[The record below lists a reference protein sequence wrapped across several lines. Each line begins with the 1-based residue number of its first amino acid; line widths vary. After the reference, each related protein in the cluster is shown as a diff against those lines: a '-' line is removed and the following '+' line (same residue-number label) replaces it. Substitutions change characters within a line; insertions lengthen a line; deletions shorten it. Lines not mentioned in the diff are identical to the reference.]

1 MPMRDPLTSNPVQ
14 LLDLLLD
21 FFADDARWIQ
31 GDFEDADGRRC
42 LVGAVRHF
50 SAEYRLPKTPVM
62 SLLEAA
68 LPQRQLG
75 LIRFND
81 ERCRSAADLRR
92 LILKARAFAVEN
104 AEHEQAAEAFKR
116 QLLAQIEREQA
127 ARAAAGDYRK
137 IYILSPR
144 TPEKTPP
151 VIDRLAA

>member
-1 MPMRDPLTSNPVQ
+1 MRDPLTSNPVQ

-50 SAEYRLPKTPVM
+50 SAEYRLPVM

-104 AEHEQAAEAFKR
+104 AEQEQAAEAFKR

-127 ARAAAGDYRK
+127 ARAAASDYRK